1 MKQPASVP
9 LRKQLKYYYGYL
21 IITFLVSVVYYLF
34 PDDAA
39 LFWGILLTLYYA
51 GSFFLAAPLLGI
63 VIQSLHHSSLIDIL
77 KMCPI
82 VMFSFFGCF
91 LLGGCRYLGKGGFW
105 GEAGQTLQFSLMFL
119 GLFLVG
125 SLAAKLV
132 FWVLEKL
139 PFRHKKREE

>member
-9 LRKQLKYYYGYL
+9 LWKQLKYYYGYL

-39 LFWGILLTLYYA
+39 LFWGILLVLYYA
-51 GSFFLAAPLLGI
+51 GSIFLAAPLLGI

-105 GEAGQTLQFSLMFL
+105 GEARQTLQFSLMFL

-132 FWVLEKL
+132 FWVWEKL
-139 PFRHKKREE
+139 PFGHQKREE